1 MKKLSTLIVAS
12 VLSFSLAACEEL
24 SKQDVGAVTG
34 GVLGGALGSTVG
46 KGSGQIAAVVGGT
59 LIGALIGGSIGKT
72 MDDVDRIKMMQA
84 LETAPSN
91 APVSWVN
98 PDSGNSYT
106 VVPAPAMVA
115 SNGQPCREYTTTAVI
130 GTRHEQIYGKA
141 CRDAAGNWKV
151 VS

>member
-1 MKKLSTLIVAS
+1 MKKLSTLALVSALSVCIVA
-12 VLSFSLAACEEL
+12 CEDI

-34 GVLGGALGSTVG
+34 GVIGGALGSTIG

-59 LIGALIGGSIGKT
+59 LLGAIIGGSIGKT
-72 MDDVDRIKMMQA
+72 MDDVDRMKMSQA
-84 LETAPSN
+84 LERTPTNTAY
-91 APVSWVN
+91 SWTN

-106 VVPAPAMVA
+106 VTPTATVMN
-115 SNGQPCREYTTTAVI
+115 NGQPCREYTTTAVI

-141 CRDAAGNWKV
+141 CRDAAGNWRV